1 MPPGVGA
8 DAVEPLN
15 TPAGVCA
22 EGNGNTPGVCTA
34 LYPGVGA
41 AAGVG
46 AL

>member
-8 DAVEPLN
+8 DCTEPVK

-22 EGNGNTPGVCTA
+22 DWNENVPGVCTA

-46 AL
+46 AP

>member
-1 MPPGVGA
+1 LSATPPGVGA
-8 DAVEPLN
+8 DMADPVK

-22 EGNGNTPGVCTA
+22 LTPGVFPA

>member
-8 DAVEPLN
+8 DTAEPVK

-22 EGNGNTPGVCTA
+22 VWNTPGVGTA

>member
-8 DAVEPLN
+8 DMVEPLK

-22 EGNGNTPGVCTA
+22 AWSGNAPGVGTA